1 MVLFGFE
8 AELSVALH
16 RIFSALLNLLL
27 HYNSN
32 SCLSSILE
40 LSHSSTKSA
49 CIVPSEVL
57 LARLIF

>member
-32 SCLSSILE
+32 SSILE